1 MFTLPELEDAQRLVH
16 QSSPGTQQFAWPLLA
31 RRSGADVRVKHKN
44 HTPTAIRAYWTD
56 THNQVEATWGQPC
69 CNTVLGWPESG
80 PVRSSAAAISIWHY
94 SLIG

>member
-44 HTPTAIRAYWTD
+44 HTPTAAFARIKAGAPRIVTVTDNEISTAVRAYWTD
-56 THNQVEATWGQPC
+56 THN
-69 CNTVLGWPESG
+69 
-80 PVRSSAAAISIWHY
+80 
-94 SLIG
+94 